1 MSGRIIKL
9 LVDSG
14 ASKNYIRPLEGVE
27 KVSVNNT
34 FKVNSIH
41 GSNIIESKC
50 FLNIFGGHHC
60 FFILPQLETFDGIIG
75 LDLLLAVNAVINLK
89 EAYIATTA
97 GREYLKYFEC
107 KDVNIIIPDNLQDNQ
122 ESLLQ
127 VLTQNEAVFADP
139 EESLPFNT
147 NVIASIRTTD
157 NEPIFSRFYPY
168 PVGVSEFVN
177 NEIQNLLDNGIIR
190 RSRSPYNS
198 PIWIVDKKG
207 FDDDGNRKKRMVIDF
222 RKLNE
227 RTVDDKYPV
236 PDINIILSNLGRG
249 KFFSKVDLKSGF
261 HQILLK
267 ESDREKTAFSV
278 NNGKYEFCRLP
289 FWIEKCAM
297 HFSKS
302 FG

>member
-1 MSGRIIKL
+1 M
-9 LVDSG
+9 
-14 ASKNYIRPLEGVE
+14 
-27 KVSVNNT
+27 
-34 FKVNSIH
+34 
-41 GSNIIESKC
+41 
-50 FLNIFGGHHC
+50 
-60 FFILPQLETFDGIIG
+60 
-75 LDLLLAVNAVINLK
+75 
-89 EAYIATTA
+89 
-97 GREYLKYFEC
+97 
-107 KDVNIIIPDNLQDNQ
+107 QDNQ

-177 NEIQNLLDNGIIR
+177 NEIQDLLDNGIIR

-289 FWIEKCAM
+289 FGLKNAP
-297 HFSKS
+297 
-302 FG
+302 